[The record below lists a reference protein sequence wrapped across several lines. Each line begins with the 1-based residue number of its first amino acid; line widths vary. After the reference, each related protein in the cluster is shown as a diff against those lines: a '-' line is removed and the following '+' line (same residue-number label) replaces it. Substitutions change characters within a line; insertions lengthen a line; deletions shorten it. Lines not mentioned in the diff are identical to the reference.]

1 MQACMHAYRG
11 HAFTLRHIHI
21 HMRVRAHI
29 HIHACMHAC
38 TQAGRRAG
46 RQIDRHAY
54 ICMCVCMWQGSAYTS
69 FLSFFRSFFLQFSL
83 QVSIERFAPLSQHPF
98 SVRFKR
104 FARLSRICVFRISN
118 PVERF
123 LPPPPPLPR
132 PPPAPLSEIP
142 ESVSCGLSS
151 FSNALVLIER
161 FAKSLHLAYLAS
173 FCSALKNIVVP
184 SSESLQSVSSISLL
198 VLKFCTSFS
207 MVSYSL
213 RSSGFERL
221 ALCSQSLCPGGLP
234 MLLQPSGAFQAGLP
248 LAHFRQADLRSKGAS
263 AKVQTGCCFDR
274 GCSWSGFGE
283 GRSWTWLSAF
293 VPSNFAWCKPPC
305 FAELSRKDWTSR
317 VFEPV
322 QDGL

>member
-1 MQACMHAYRG
+1 MHTYVCVYVCG
-11 HAFTLRHIHI
+11 K
-21 HMRVRAHI
+21 
-29 HIHACMHAC
+29 
-38 TQAGRRAG
+38 
-46 RQIDRHAY
+46 DRHTRAF
-54 ICMCVCMWQGSAYTS
+54 
-69 FLSFFRSFFLQFSL
+69 FLSFVLSFCSFPL

-123 LPPPPPLPR
+123 LPPPPPR

-213 RSSGFERL
+213 RSSWFRAPCSVFSKSLSRRIANGFSNPLVPFKR
-221 ALCSQSLCPGGLP
+221 
-234 MLLQPSGAFQAGLP
+234 GLP
-248 LAHFRQADLRSKGAS
+248 LAHFPPGPTSGPKALRRRFK
-263 AKVQTGCCFDR
+263 TGCCFDR
-274 GCSWSGFGE
+274 GCSWSGFWGGPE
-283 GRSWTWLSAF
+283 LDLAF
-293 VPSNFAWCKPPC
+293 GVCSFQLRMVQAP
-305 FAELSRKDWTSR
+305 
-317 VFEPV
+317 VFCRAFTK
-322 QDGL
+322 GLD